1 MKARRVR
8 KLDPDAPL
16 ADNAERIVR
25 VRLDE
30 LCEFVPAA
38 LDPDQVVALHD
49 MRIAAK
55 RLRYLL
61 EVTGFCFGPYASTA
75 VKRAK
80 ALQDLLGEI
89 HDCDVMLPR
98 VREHVDE
105 LRAQDVAVLRRLA
118 GGADDLDPAITRQ
131 APNRAAYRRPRGA
144 RGAPAGAARAAL
156 RSVPGALAVL
166 RAPGVP
172 GEARVGARRAA
183 RARTRADDVGIAVAP
198 EAVPPAA
205 TSLGVPPSPGDDP
218 AATMAAAMDVAAVSG
233 GDGASDEEGTPART
247 RPEDPDEHL
256 RPHHPRVRRGA

>member
-8 KLDPDAPL
+8 KLDPGAPL

-30 LCEFVPAA
+30 LCGFIPAA
-38 LDPDQVVALHD
+38 LDSDEVVALHD

-80 ALQDLLGEI
+80 ALQELLGEI

-98 VREHVDE
+98 ARDHLEE
-105 LRAQDVAVLRRLA
+105 LRAQDVVELLRLA

-131 APNRAAYRRPRGA
+131 APNRAAYRG
-144 RGAPAGAARAAL
+144 L
-156 RSVPGALAVL
+156 EVL
-166 RAPGVP
+166 EVHLQ
-172 GEARVGARRAA
+172 ARRELLFERFLELWQDYERQAF
-183 RARTRADDVGIAVAP
+183 RARLEWALGERPEPGPESADVGIAVAP
-198 EAVPPAA
+198 EVVAPAA

-233 GDGASDEEGTPART
+233 GNGGSDEEEAPGPDPAR
-247 RPEDPDEHL
+247 EL
-256 RPHHPRVRRGA
+256 R

>member
-16 ADNAERIVR
+16 AGNAERIVR

-30 LCEFVPAA
+30 LCGFVPAA
-38 LDPDQVVALHD
+38 LDPAEVVALHD

-80 ALQDLLGEI
+80 ALQELLGEI

-98 VREHVDE
+98 VREHIDE
-105 LRAQDVAVLRRLA
+105 LREQDVAELLRLA
-118 GGADDLDPAITRQ
+118 GDAGDLDPAITRQ
-131 APNRAAYRRPRGA
+131 APNRAAYRG
-144 RGAPAGAARAAL
+144 L
-156 RSVPGALAVL
+156 EVL
-166 RAPGVP
+166 EVHLQ
-172 GEARVGARRAA
+172 ARRELLFQRFLELWQSYERQGF
-183 RARTRADDVGIAVAP
+183 RARLEWALGERPEAEPESADVGVAVAR
-198 EAVPPAA
+198 EAVSSPA
-205 TSLGVPPSPGDDP
+205 TSLGVPPSAGDDP

-233 GDGASDEEGTPART
+233 ADGAPDEEAIPRPDPAGGSR
-247 RPEDPDEHL
+247 
-256 RPHHPRVRRGA
+256 